1 MRLIARLRGDIVE
14 PRVKHYRGLP
24 PELTKGKD
32 SREEMMLPVFL
43 LLDEKPS
50 EGVFLFRYDAQ
61 GNCVGDTWHQNVA
74 EAKEQARFE
83 YESVL
88 SKWIEIPT
96 EVQSI
101 QQILEFGFRAFPR
114 NDS

>member
-1 MRLIARLRGDIVE
+1 MRFLARLRGNGDE
-14 PRVKHYRGLP
+14 PKVKHYQGLP

-32 SREEMMLPVFL
+32 YREKMTLPAFL
-43 LLDEKPS
+43 VIDEKPP

-61 GNCVGDTWHQNVA
+61 GNCVGDTWHQDVT
-74 EAKEQARFE
+74 EAKDQARFE

-88 SKWIEIPT
+88 SKWVEIPA
-96 EVQSI
+96 EVHNV
-101 QQILEFGFRAFPR
+101 QQIIEFGFRVFPR